1 MNELSVFNFENNEI
15 RALLIDEEP
24 WFVGKDIAMTLGYQ
38 NGSRDVNRHVDEED
52 RKLLTSKNYQK
63 GTFEIPSRGL
73 ILINESG
80 LYSLILSSKLEKVK
94 RFKHWVTSEVL
105 PSIRKHGAYATEATI
120 DQIINNPDFGI
131 QLLTTLKEEREK
143 VKQLRLETSKQAK
156 QIEYM
161 QPKADYCDSVL
172 QTKNG
177 ICISKIAKA
186 YGKSGHWMNEYL
198 HQKKIQFKQ
207 GDTWIPYQ
215 KYATKGYMVQDV
227 YVTHNAS
234 GRNVSKVRYLW
245 TQKGQKFIYD
255 TLKAD
260 GIYPMSEIN

>member
-1 MNELSVFNFENNEI
+1 
-15 RALLIDEEP
+15 
-24 WFVGKDIAMTLGYQ
+24 
-38 NGSRDVNRHVDEED
+38 
-52 RKLLTSKNYQK
+52 
-63 GTFEIPSRGL
+63 
-73 ILINESG
+73 
-80 LYSLILSSKLEKVK
+80 
-94 RFKHWVTSEVL
+94 
-105 PSIRKHGAYATEATI
+105 
-120 DQIINNPDFGI
+120 
-131 QLLTTLKEEREK
+131 
-143 VKQLRLETSKQAK
+143 
-156 QIEYM
+156 
-161 QPKADYCDSVL
+161 
-172 QTKNG
+172 
-177 ICISKIAKA
+177 
-186 YGKSGHWMNEYL
+186 MNEYL